1 MTCLTHAYFCVTYKH
16 RKTFSLEFTF
26 WLGRQET
33 SGDEYLETKEQS
45 GDREEQQ
52 KQTGQGRA
60 PEKVTFELRPELVR
74 EELCGCLREQHSRQ
88 KEQHVKNQ
96 QPVRGHRSVCEKES
110 ALVRFMAGAQRAE
123 QAVVQL
129 LRDYGGLKQAKRV
142 GLKSPGLTIQTAGES
157 Q

>member
-1 MTCLTHAYFCVTYKH
+1 MASEQRQRVVSTPLGAPRCGKAQAGLILASF
-16 RKTFSLEFTF
+16 RKWHELGLE
-26 WLGRQET
+26 GR
-33 SGDEYLETKEQS
+33 GVHP
-45 GDREEQQ
+45 G
-52 KQTGQGRA
+52 KQ
-60 PEKVTFELRPELVR
+60 
-74 EELCGCLREQHSRQ
+74 HYRQ

-123 QAVVQL
+123 QALVQL